1 MKKKFR
7 PLTKLLIGMIR
18 LYQITLSPWLGGACR
33 YTPTCSNY
41 GIQALEKYGAF
52 KGGWLTIKRVIS
64 CNPWGG
70 SGYDPVP

>member
-1 MKKKFR
+1 MKKRFR
-7 PLTKLLIGMIR
+7 PLTKLLIGLIR

-52 KGGWLTIKRVIS
+52 KGSWLTLKRVLS

>member
-1 MKKKFR
+1 MKKRFR
-7 PLTKLLIGMIR
+7 PLTKLLIGLIR
-18 LYQITLSPWLGGACR
+18 LYQITLSPWLGGVCR

-52 KGGWLTIKRVIS
+52 KGSWLTLKRVLS